1 MGQRIIKLLAENV
14 KRIEAIDITPSG
26 ALVVIG
32 GENGAGKSSTL
43 DAIEYALHGKGSHPA
58 EPIRNGAKKAR
69 VVVETE
75 DYKVIRRFT
84 KKGTQLVVEGKGGT
98 VYKSPQKLLDKLAGD
113 FCFDP
118 LAFAEMEPRA
128 QLVLMKRLVGL
139 DFTETDAKRKGLYD
153 ERTAVNREA
162 KNLRAQFEA
171 TPPEEG
177 LPDEE
182 ISLTDLVDEMER
194 RREVNRE
201 NEEVRGGVTDLL
213 DSLAK
218 IDREVLGYQEQ
229 LRELEAKAKN
239 ISVRRA
245 DVAKELEEQAVFA
258 DSLED
263 LDLEEIKIRGRD
275 AEATNER
282 IRERRRI
289 LGLEKQAED
298 KEAEA
303 DEFSARIKAIDN
315 DKEVALGGAN
325 FPVEGLGFSEDG
337 ITFNGLPLEQA
348 SSAERLRISVAL
360 GIKLNPDFKVMLIRD
375 GSLLDE
381 KNLRMVAEMAEAA
394 EAQVWLERVS
404 EGPECQVVIAD
415 GRVKE

>member
-1 MGQRIIKLLAENV
+1 MGQRIIKLQAENV
-14 KRIEAIDITPSG
+14 KRIEAIEIEPSG

-58 EPIRNGAKKAR
+58 EPIRNGAEKAR
-69 VVVETE
+69 VVVEME

-98 VYKSPQKLLDKLAGD
+98 IHKSPQKLLDKLAGD

-118 LAFAEMEPRA
+118 LAFAQMEPRD
-128 QLVLMKRLVGL
+128 QLGLMKRLVGL
-139 DFTETDAKRKGLYD
+139 DFTEVDVKRKELYG

-182 ISLTDLVDEMER
+182 ISLTELVDEMER
-194 RREVNRE
+194 HREVNRK
-201 NEEVRGGVTDLL
+201 NEEVRGGVTKLGEDL
-213 DSLAK
+213 ANITEEEK
-218 IDREVLGYQEQ
+218 GCQEQ
-229 LRELEAKAKN
+229 MRALKEKVKGITVRMFEIAKKY
-239 ISVRRA
+239 
-245 DVAKELEEQAVFA
+245 EEKSALA

-263 LDLEEIKIRGRD
+263 LDLEEIKARGRD
-275 AEATNER
+275 AEDVNDR

-289 LGLEKQAED
+289 LGLKNQAED

-303 DEFSARIKAIDN
+303 DAFSARIKAIDN
-315 DKEVALGGAN
+315 DKESDLAGAN

-337 ITFNGLPLEQA
+337 VTFNGLPLEQA

-360 GIKLNPDFKVMLIRD
+360 GIQLNPDFKVMLIRD

-381 KNLRMVAEMAEAA
+381 NNLKMVAEMAEAA
-394 EAQVWLERVS
+394 DAQVWLERVS
-404 EGPECQVVIAD
+404 EGPECQIVIED